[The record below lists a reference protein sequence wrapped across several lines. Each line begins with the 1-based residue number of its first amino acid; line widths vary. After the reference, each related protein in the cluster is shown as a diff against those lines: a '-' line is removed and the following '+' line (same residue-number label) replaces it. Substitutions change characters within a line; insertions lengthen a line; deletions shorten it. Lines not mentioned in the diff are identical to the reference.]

1 MIAFVDIAIVVL
13 MIYSLLREGY
23 PRFQKFVSFFTL
35 SHHMLILPSGSS
47 RKMIFRLI
55 VLTINTG
62 LWTAVFAI
70 VDLVLVGLRI
80 ELLYFHVDRS

>member
-23 PRFQKFVSFFTL
+23 PRFQKFVSLFML
-35 SHHMLILPSGSS
+35 SNHVLISPPASS
-47 RKMIFRLI
+47 RRMIFRLI

-70 VDLVLVGLRI
+70 VDLVLVRLCRGL
-80 ELLYFHVDRS
+80 LDL

>member
-1 MIAFVDIAIVVL
+1 MIF
-13 MIYSLLREGY
+13 SLLKDGY
-23 PRFQKFVSFFTL
+23 PTFQKYAPSFHLRHAPLTEH
-35 SHHMLILPSGSS
+35 SHRSS

-70 VDLVLVGLRI
+70 VDLVLVRPPRDPQSRVVGLTR
-80 ELLYFHVDRS
+80 